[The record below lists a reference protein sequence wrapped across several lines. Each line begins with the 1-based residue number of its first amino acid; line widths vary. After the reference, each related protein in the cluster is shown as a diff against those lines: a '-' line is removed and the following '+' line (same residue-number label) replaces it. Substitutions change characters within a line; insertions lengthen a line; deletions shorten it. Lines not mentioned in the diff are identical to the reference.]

1 MQTFSC
7 TKFIPMSGLQ
17 NLTLKNEFL
26 KSPYSS
32 LSENFRSIL
41 VLILKCQIYENI
53 CDDHHSSV
61 LCSLDMQFNKHAVV
75 LLHGWDHWG
84 MPFIHFFPRK
94 NAFPTIAMLPFS
106 FNTNYDVITVFKQS
120 ANRAIILAQILSY
133 AVTLLVQGFALIRS
147 VPLFFFNHCTPLLV
161 R

>member
-1 MQTFSC
+1 MVASV
-7 TKFIPMSGLQ
+7 
-17 NLTLKNEFL
+17 KNRSRHFL
-26 KSPYSS
+26 ANVNELFKSPNYCW
-32 LSENFRSIL
+32 NKWRFSICWFWL
-41 VLILKCQIYENI
+41 LKFQIYENI
-53 CDDHHSSV
+53 CDDHHSSF